1 METSLFEQVNTGRID
16 TRKSNTIESIK
27 MKLAQDLFTHT
38 YTHTHTHTHT
48 PQKFQEKKFATM
60 VKSTSNFDMT

>member
-1 METSLFEQVNTGRID
+1 MEASLFEQVNTGRID

-27 MKLAQDLFTHT
+27 MKLAKDLFTTH
-38 YTHTHTHTHT
+38 THTHTHTHT
-48 PQKFQEKKFATM
+48 PQKFQEKKFATL